1 MAVRTMRVCL
11 FFFLLLGGFVCAFL
25 RERGFP
31 FGRGGLRRAVMVGWV
46 LGKRGFGFCAVSD
59 GKSADS
65 FLPAD
70 WCGILSCSIIFR
82 FVPVGVLRLS
92 GRTLPTG
99 RSIGSVRDTCSRFL
113 WPIVRE
119 RRQGS

>member
-59 GKSADS
+59 GK
-65 FLPAD
+65 
-70 WCGILSCSIIFR
+70 I
-82 FVPVGVLRLS
+82 
-92 GRTLPTG
+92 
-99 RSIGSVRDTCSRFL
+99 
-113 WPIVRE
+113 
-119 RRQGS
+119 RRQFPAGGLVWNFILFDYFPFCSSWSVTVVWSHTSDGPKYWIGPGYM